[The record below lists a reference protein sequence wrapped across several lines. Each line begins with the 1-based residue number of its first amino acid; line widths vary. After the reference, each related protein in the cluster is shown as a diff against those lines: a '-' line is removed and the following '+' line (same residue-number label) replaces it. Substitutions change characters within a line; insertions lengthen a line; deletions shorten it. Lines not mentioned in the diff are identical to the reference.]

1 MAQHQASNNSEMQI
15 QRQML
20 ISILHSPKTVRLPSY
35 LKAMSKFLQNI
46 LRQKCLRLPS
56 FYLVG
61 NWTLDSLRAKMGHK
75 TELKFAPYEIQLG
88 SKTEKR
94 PGNVE
99 NLSLLL
105 EIWNMGFIVDIKHQ
119 LYYICSNC
127 TMNMLHGS
135 RQELFY
141 IELFN
146 LNIKDESN

>member
-1 MAQHQASNNSEMQI
+1 MQI

-20 ISILHSPKTVRLPSY
+20 ISSLHSPKKVRLPFY

-105 EIWNMGFIVDIKHQ
+105 EIWKMGFRGYTKPNYTMQQ
-119 LYYICSNC
+119 LY
-127 TMNMLHGS
+127 
-135 RQELFY
+135 
-141 IELFN
+141 
-146 LNIKDESN
+146 